1 MNEEST
7 ANETAGTTETTVAKQ
22 LIDRPSDFRFHAAY
36 LVYSD
41 AWDKAASSD
50 IKLKLNDIVSALSSE
65 KIDYET
71 FYREISQYRVELNP
85 EHFSGGKRTYIET
98 QRKRDWRKRE
108 EKDSRNKRH
117 RR

>member
-1 MNEEST
+1 MNEEPS
-7 ANETAGTTETTVAKQ
+7 ANETAETTETTATKQ
-22 LIDRPSDFRFHAAY
+22 LIDRP
-36 LVYSD
+36 
-41 AWDKAASSD
+41 D
-50 IKLKLNDIVSALSSE
+50 IKLKLNDIVSSLSSE

-85 EHFSGGKRTYIET
+85 EHFSGGKRMFIET

-108 EKDSRNKRH
+108 EKNSRNKRH

>member
-1 MNEEST
+1 MSEEST
-7 ANETAGTTETTVAKQ
+7 ANETAEATVAKQ

-36 LVYSD
+36 LVYSE
-41 AWDKAASSD
+41 AWDKATSLD
-50 IKLKLNDIVSALSSE
+50 IKLSALSFE
-65 KIDYET
+65 KIDYEI
-71 FYREISQYRVELNP
+71 FYREISKYRVELNP
-85 EHFSGGKRTYIET
+85 ENFSAGRRRYIET